1 MKQLRKFNFLK
12 PDKEKELKNAA
23 DIAKL
28 IEDTEKGLQKQ
39 IDLLDENI
47 RTLTKQLT
55 ELTGTV
61 TKYMTDTDDQL
72 EEIEANIAKVKTK
85 NN

>member
-1 MKQLRKFNFLK
+1 M
-12 PDKEKELKNAA
+12 
-23 DIAKL
+23 
-28 IEDTEKGLQKQ
+28 IEHTEKGLQKQ

-47 RTLTKQLT
+47 RNLTKQLT

>member
-1 MKQLRKFNFLK
+1 M
-12 PDKEKELKNAA
+12 
-23 DIAKL
+23 AKL

-47 RTLTKQLT
+47 RNLTKQLT
-55 ELTGTV
+55 EFTGTV